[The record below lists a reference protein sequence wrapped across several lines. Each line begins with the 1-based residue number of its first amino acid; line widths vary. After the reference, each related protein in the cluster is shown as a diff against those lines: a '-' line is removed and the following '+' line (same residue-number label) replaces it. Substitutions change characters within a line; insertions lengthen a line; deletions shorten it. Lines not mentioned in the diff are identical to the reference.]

1 VTTEYLIAIVLIV
14 IAAIICAVGFVVI
27 YWVLSQNTKL
37 IQKQSQII
45 GDAKRKV
52 QADLH
57 AKASTKFEEAVEENA
72 EDLKKDLQSTGKAL
86 NAYVRTEFD
95 GALHNEIKSFKE
107 SASEIG
113 KVSGEALAN
122 LQESIAKEQA
132 VVLAAFK
139 EEQDAILND
148 LRGQHQEL
156 AEKVNQMVEEEV
168 TRRITRFESEMT
180 RIISTYARQAFT
192 NSIDIDAQLTY
203 ILDELEQNKE
213 TIVGD
218 LRNVT

>member
-1 VTTEYLIAIVLIV
+1 
-14 IAAIICAVGFVVI
+14 
-27 YWVLSQNTKL
+27 
-37 IQKQSQII
+37 
-45 GDAKRKV
+45 
-52 QADLH
+52 
-57 AKASTKFEEAVEENA
+57 
-72 EDLKKDLQSTGKAL
+72 
-86 NAYVRTEFD
+86 VRTEFD

>member
-1 VTTEYLIAIVLIV
+1 MTTEYLIAIVLIV

>member
-86 NAYVRTEFD
+86 NA
-95 GALHNEIKSFKE
+95 
-107 SASEIG
+107 
-113 KVSGEALAN
+113 
-122 LQESIAKEQA
+122 
-132 VVLAAFK
+132 
-139 EEQDAILND
+139 
-148 LRGQHQEL
+148 
-156 AEKVNQMVEEEV
+156 
-168 TRRITRFESEMT
+168 
-180 RIISTYARQAFT
+180 
-192 NSIDIDAQLTY
+192 
-203 ILDELEQNKE
+203 
-213 TIVGD
+213 
-218 LRNVT
+218 